1 MARTSS
7 VRGGMDSFPAG
18 GVREKFRAS
27 LRARLLPSEAA
38 LRRTVLLLI
47 SVFFALTVAGTTSHI
62 LYGKSVALAEARDDL
77 GLIADSVAA
86 RYQLS
91 GTATGDDWQNALAG
105 NLPPRATLQGRIALI
120 ANTEGRIK
128 ATAPYDQSRVDR
140 AIEDVIGSQQPLMA
154 FAAEAGVLPV
164 VLRDGREAIVTVRN
178 IEGSD
183 IQLAMFQPQA
193 RALESWWHEAVF
205 DITIFATTGL
215 LLILIIAAF
224 LSRPAAAATS
234 PLTSPLG
241 AFDHVLGATGCGLW
255 DWNIARGHVRWSQSM
270 FTLLGL
276 PPSDE
281 PVAFRDIA
289 KAVQGNTDLYAI
301 AERAMT
307 EDASTLDENF
317 RIRNAAGDWIDVRL
331 AGRLVRDEAS
341 GEPHLIAAVSQ
352 TDKAGAAGKWSESSD
367 VRLRDAIESI
377 SEAFVLWDSD
387 NRLVLCNSKYQQ
399 FHDLPDSSVIP
410 GTPYE
415 QVLSAASEPP
425 VLRRIDVAGDGAS
438 HAQTYEVQLQDNRW
452 LHVDERRTKD
462 GGYVCVSVDI
472 TNLKQNEQKLFEHDR
487 ELQASVSD
495 LHKSRRELELQKQQ
509 LVDLTEKYA
518 LEKNRAEAA
527 NRSKSQFLA
536 NFSHEL
542 RTPLNAVLGFSD
554 VMQQALFGPLGN
566 EKYEEYARDIHES
579 GSYLLEVINDI
590 LDMSKIEAG
599 RIQLEIEQL
608 DLGEIVEDSFRVVA
622 ESAKKR
628 QVKLKR
634 TGLDTLKIEADRRAL
649 KQILLNLLSNAV
661 KFTPEGGE
669 VRIRLARGAKGRVK
683 IIIKDTGIGIPA
695 RELDKLGKPFEQ
707 IDNQF
712 TKSHKGSGLGL
723 SISRSLIE
731 MHGGLIEITSKEG
744 QGTTVTCILPT
755 QPMLRSSDL
764 TAEY

>member
-7 VRGGMDSFPAG
+7 VRGGVDSFPAG
-18 GVREKFRAS
+18 GVRGTPRAN
-27 LRARLLPSEAA
+27 LGARLLPSETA
-38 LRRTVLLLI
+38 LRRTVLVLI
-47 SVFFALTVAGTTSHI
+47 SVFFALTVAGTASHI
-62 LYGKSVALAEARDDL
+62 LYGKTVALAEARDDL

-91 GTATGDDWQNALAG
+91 GASAGDDWQNTLAA
-105 NLPPRATLQGRIALI
+105 NLPPRATLEGRIVLI
-120 ANTEGRIK
+120 ADTEGRIR
-128 ATAPYDQSRVDR
+128 ATAPYDLSRVDR
-140 AIEDVIGSQQPLMA
+140 PMEEVIGSEQPLMA

-164 VLRDGREAIVTVRN
+164 VLRNGHEAIVTVRN
-178 IEGSD
+178 IEGSAM
-183 IQLAMFQPQA
+183 QLAMFQPQA
-193 RALESWWHEAVF
+193 RALEGWWREAVF

-224 LSRPAAAATS
+224 LSRPASAAAPGLAAS
-234 PLTSPLG
+234 MGP
-241 AFDHVLGATGCGLW
+241 FDQVLGATGCGLW
-255 DWNIARGHVRWSQSM
+255 DWNIARGNMRWSQSM

-276 PPSDE
+276 EPSDD
-281 PVAFRDIA
+281 PIAFHDIA
-289 KAVQGNTDLYAI
+289 KAVQGDTDLYAI
-301 AERAMT
+301 AQRAMAD
-307 EDASTLDENF
+307 DADALDENF
-317 RIRNAAGDWIDVRL
+317 RIRNAAGDWVDVRL
-331 AGRLVRDEAS
+331 AGRLIRDEAS

-352 TDKAGAAGKWSESSD
+352 KDKTGTAGDWSAAAD
-367 VRLRDAIESI
+367 ARLRDAIESI

-399 FHDLPDSSVIP
+399 FHNLPDSSVIP

-425 VLRRIDVAGDGAS
+425 VLKRVDVSGDGDS
-438 HAQTYEVQLQDNRW
+438 HARTYEAQLEDNRW

-472 TNLKQNEQKLFEHDR
+472 TGLKQNEQKLFEHDQ
-487 ELQASVSD
+487 ELQTTVSD
-495 LHKSRRELELQKQQ
+495 LRNSRQELELQKQQ

-579 GSYLLEVINDI
+579 GTYLLEVINDI

-608 DLGEIVEDSFRVVA
+608 DLGEIIEDSLRVVA

-628 QVKLKR
+628 KVKLKR
-634 TGLDTLKIEADRRAL
+634 TGADSLKIEADRRAL
-649 KQILLNLLSNAV
+649 KQTLLNLLSNAV

-683 IIIKDTGIGIPA
+683 IIIKDTGVGIPA

-707 IDNQF
+707 IENQF

-744 QGTTVTCILPT
+744 QGTAVTCILPT
-755 QPMLRSSDL
+755 QPIL
-764 TAEY
+764 TASDATADD